1 MAIKPKLGEGGRFK
15 ALAGKV
21 EEQYESKG
29 IKPEK
34 AKEIAAKVA
43 ASAGIKK
50 YGKAKM
56 AKLAIKGKFTPRSK
70 GEKNAASYL

>member
-1 MAIKPKLGEGGRFK
+1 MANKPKLGSGGRFK
-15 ALAGKV
+15 ALSSKV

-34 AKEIAAKVA
+34 AKKIGAAVA
-43 ASAGIKK
+43 ASIGIKK

-56 AKLAIKGKFTPRSK
+56 TKMAVKGKFTPRSK
-70 GEKNAASYL
+70 GEKNASSYL